1 MIAGSGVGARD
12 EKQPMGFVVPF
23 TLTVILQMWPMV
35 YKVYETV
42 LLMMFM
48 ARYASK
54 IHVTAGFFFFSG
66 NNIIIP
72 KGDLSLKKYNT
83 LNVFNY

>member
-35 YKVYETV
+35 YKVYVTI
-42 LLMMFM
+42 LLMIFT
-48 ARYASK
+48 AYACK
-54 IHVTAGFFFFSG
+54 IHVIDGYFLIFSG
-66 NNIIIP
+66 NNI
-72 KGDLSLKKYNT
+72 
-83 LNVFNY
+83 VFL